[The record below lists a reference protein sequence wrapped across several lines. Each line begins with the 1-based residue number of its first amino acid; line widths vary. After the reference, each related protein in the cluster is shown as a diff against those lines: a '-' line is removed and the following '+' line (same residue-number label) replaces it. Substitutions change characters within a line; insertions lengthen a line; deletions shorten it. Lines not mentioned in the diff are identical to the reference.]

1 MQKRKEN
8 KRKEKGDYDIKNIIN
23 YYLNK
28 KKIILVVT
36 LSPKIHRV
44 GFDSRSASIKSI
56 NVVDIKTNE
65 DLVYKYLFYT
75 ARLSILVLNLV
86 LNNQPPI

>member
-28 KKIILVVT
+28 KK
-36 LSPKIHRV
+36 S
-44 GFDSRSASIKSI
+44 F
-56 NVVDIKTNE
+56 
-65 DLVYKYLFYT
+65 
-75 ARLSILVLNLV
+75 
-86 LNNQPPI
+86 